1 MIALRLVVF
10 SLFFSLIGF
19 SQSLKGRII
28 DSETKDGIPFATIQF
43 VESETQYQTDSLGY
57 FKILQTPSQP
67 FTIVIRSFEYTLE
80 IIPSSKISD
89 FNNLIIPLT
98 ETHTDIDEI
107 QVVAAGGSVSTEA
120 ITHIEARKMN
130 ELNFTG
136 NGSLSEKISQLP
148 GVYSIST
155 GTGVAKPVIRGLSGA
170 RVVTFL
176 NGLRVENQQWGGDHG
191 LGITD
196 VGIGQV
202 EIIKG
207 PSSLL
212 YGSDAL
218 GGVIYLTD
226 EYFAPSNNANV
237 YVKSAF
243 ESNSLASNNQLG
255 LKYSKNK
262 IRTNLFFS
270 HNNAADYQLPD
281 GTFLKTSSFQENVAK
296 FSIGTNIKKSTLNYR
311 INLASLYYGVPGH
324 THDSIADLNDFL
336 SSTRKREL
344 RLPLQQVK
352 NIFQILEFK
361 SYHLR
366 NDFIAQIGNT
376 HNQQFEFE
384 EKVTIP
390 ALAMNLNSTSI
401 NLKWTHKFNENI
413 ELTSGTQDILQF
425 NWNNSKAS
433 ETLIPDYSQQ
443 DFALFAL
450 LKGKRKALNYQIGA
464 RSDYRSLST
473 ERTTGN
479 ENKSFLG
486 FNYAAG
492 IFYDKKNYKIHFNVS
507 SGYRAPNVSELYSE
521 GEHHGAARYEI
532 GNSNLKTEIAT
543 QTDLSFEFGGDHFW
557 MNINPFFTQLNRFI
571 YLNKLDSTIDNNPVY
586 EYRSAESGQ
595 LYGLDYSI
603 HFHPHGADFLH
614 LETNFSIVETKLSS
628 NTAIPFSPPTRFQTN
643 VIFEIKRGKVFE
655 LSNICLQH
663 IYMMPQNNI
672 ADFELKSAD
681 YSLFNLS
688 VNGKIGKQK
697 AFEWQ
702 LSGRN
707 LLNTKYIP
715 HLSRFRTFDVPNPG
729 ISINASI
736 AWNFAYQLKSK

>member
-1 MIALRLVVF
+1 MIALRLIVF
-10 SLFFSLIGF
+10 SFLFTALGY
-19 SQSLKGRII
+19 SQSLTGRVI
-28 DSETKDGIPFATIQF
+28 DSETKGGIPFATLQF
-43 VESETQYQTDSLGY
+43 VENESQFLTDSLGY
-57 FKILQTPSQP
+57 FNIPKTPSQP
-67 FTIVIRSFEYTLE
+67 YTLVIRSYEYTLK
-80 IIPSSKISD
+80 IISSTKIND
-89 FNNLIIPLT
+89 FSNLQIELT

-120 ITHIEARKMN
+120 ITHIEARKIS

-136 NGSLSEKISQLP
+136 NGNLSEKISQLP

-218 GGVIYLTD
+218 GGVVYLTD
-226 EYFAPSNNANV
+226 EYYAPSNKANI

-262 IRTNLFFS
+262 IRMNLFLS
-270 HNNAADYQLPD
+270 HNNAADYQLPN
-281 GTFLKTSSFQENVAK
+281 GTFLRTSSFQENVAK
-296 FSIGTNIKKSTLNYR
+296 FSIGTNLKKSTLNYR
-311 INLASLYYGVPGH
+311 INVASLLYGIPGH
-324 THDSIADLNDFL
+324 THDSIADLTDFL
-336 SSTRKREL
+336 STERKREL
-344 RLPLQQVK
+344 RLPLQDVK
-352 NIFQILEFK
+352 NVFQILEFK

-366 NDFIAQIGNT
+366 NEFIAQIGNT
-376 HNQQFEFE
+376 HNQQYEFE

-390 ALAMNLNSTSI
+390 ALAMNLNATTL
-401 NLKWTHKFNENI
+401 NFKWTHKFKENL
-413 ELTSGTQDILQF
+413 ELTSGTQDVFQF
-425 NWNNSKAS
+425 NWNSVNAS
-433 ETLIPDYSQQ
+433 ETLIPDFTQQ

-450 LKGKRKALNYQIGA
+450 LKGKTNALNYQFGA

-473 ERTTGN
+473 DRITGS
-479 ENKSFLG
+479 EDKSFLG

-492 IFYDKKNYKIHFNVS
+492 IFYDKKTYKIHLNIS

-521 GEHHGAARYEI
+521 GQHHGAARYEI

-543 QTDLSFEFGGDHFW
+543 QADISFEFGGDHFW
-557 MNINPFFTQLNRFI
+557 MNINPFYTHLNRFI
-571 YLNKLDSTIDNNPVY
+571 YLNKLDSTIDNYPVY

-628 NTAIPFSPPTRFQTN
+628 NNAIPFSPPTRFQTN
-643 VIFEIKRGKVFE
+643 VIFEIKKGKVVE
-655 LSNICLQH
+655 ISNICIQH
-663 IYMMPQNNI
+663 IYMLPQNNI

-688 VNGKIGKQK
+688 INGKFGKQK

-707 LLNTKYIP
+707 LLNTTYIP
-715 HLSRFRTFDVPNPG
+715 HLSRFRIYDIPNPG
-729 ISINASI
+729 ISINASL
-736 AWNFAYQLKSK
+736 AWNFAHQLKTK

>member
-1 MIALRLVVF
+1 MIALRLIVF
-10 SLFFSLIGF
+10 SLFLTVIGN
-19 SQSLKGRII
+19 SQTLSGRVI
-28 DSETKDGIPFATIQF
+28 DSETKEGIPLATLQF
-43 VESETQYQTDSLGY
+43 VENESQYLTDSLGY
-57 FKILQTPSQP
+57 FSIPKTPSQP
-67 FTIVIRSFEYTLE
+67 FTLIVRSYEYTLK
-80 IIPSSKISD
+80 IVSSSNIKD
-89 FNNLIIPLT
+89 FNNLVIELT

-120 ITHIEARKMN
+120 ITHIEARKIS

-136 NGSLSEKISQLP
+136 NGNLTEKISQLP

-207 PSSLL
+207 PASLL

-226 EYFAPSNNANV
+226 EYYAPSNKANV
-237 YVKSAF
+237 FVKSGF
-243 ESNSLASNNQLG
+243 ESNSLATNNQLG

-262 IRTNLFFS
+262 IRTNFFIS
-270 HNNAADYQLPD
+270 HNNAADYQLPN
-281 GTFLKTSSFQENVAK
+281 GLFLRTSSFQENVAK

-311 INLASLYYGVPGH
+311 INLASLQYGVPGH
-324 THDSIADLNDFL
+324 THDSIADLSDFL
-336 SSTRKREL
+336 SPERKREL
-344 RLPLQQVK
+344 RLPLQDVK

-366 NDFIAQIGNT
+366 NEFIAQIGNT
-376 HNQQFEFE
+376 HNQQYEFE
-384 EKVTIP
+384 EKVSVP

-401 NLKWTHKFNENI
+401 NIKWTHKFNENI
-413 ELTSGTQDILQF
+413 ELTTGTQDIIQF
-425 NWNNSKAS
+425 NWNSSKAL

-450 LKGKRKALNYQIGA
+450 LKGKHKSLNYQIGA
-464 RSDYRSLST
+464 RSDYRNLTT
-473 ERTTGN
+473 ERSSAS
-479 ENKSFLG
+479 ENKNFMG

-492 IFYDKKNYKIHFNVS
+492 IFYDKKSYKIHLNVS

-521 GEHHGAARYEI
+521 GQHHGAARYEI

-543 QTDLSFEFGGDHFW
+543 QADLSFEFGGDHFW
-557 MNINPFFTQLNRFI
+557 MIVNPFYTQLNRFI
-571 YLNKLDSTIDNNPVY
+571 YLNKLDSTIDNYPVY
-586 EYRSAESGQ
+586 EYRSAQSGQ

-614 LETNFSIVETKLSS
+614 LETNFSLVETKLSS

-643 VIFEIKRGKVFE
+643 AIFEIKKGKSFE
-655 LSNICLQH
+655 ISNICLQH
-663 IYMMPQNNI
+663 IYMLPQNNI

-688 VNGKIGKQK
+688 INGKIGKQK
-697 AFEWQ
+697 TFEWQ

-707 LLNTKYIP
+707 LLNTRYIP
-715 HLSRFRTFDVPNPG
+715 HLSRFRTFEIPNPG